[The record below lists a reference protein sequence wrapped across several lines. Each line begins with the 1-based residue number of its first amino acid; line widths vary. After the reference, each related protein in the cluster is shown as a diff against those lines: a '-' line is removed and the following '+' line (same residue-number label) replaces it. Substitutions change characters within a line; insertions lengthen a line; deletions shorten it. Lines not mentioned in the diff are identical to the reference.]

1 MSLEPLACFCGSQE
15 PETCITDDHRALKH
29 EYLVRGASTL
39 GLRPPPGR
47 IRQGSAARQ
56 SAHTLMHTHIH
67 ACIPRHDHTD
77 LSVHT
82 QIHAHTLLQTIHSD
96 TTYTHSPTHTFT
108 QEQADHDHSL
118 DRGCQTS
125 AHRHP
130 ARCAQDQPCPRRHT
144 RCRG

>member
-1 MSLEPLACFCGSQE
+1 MSLEPPACFCGSQE
-15 PETCITDDHRALKH
+15 PETFITDDHRALKH
-29 EYLVRGASTL
+29 EYLVRGVSTL
-39 GLRPPPGR
+39 GQRLPPGANKA
-47 IRQGSAARQ
+47 GLSCKAE
-56 SAHTLMHTHIH
+56 HTHIH

-96 TTYTHSPTHTFT
+96 TTYTHRPTHTLT
-108 QEQADHDHSL
+108 QEQAHHDHSL

-130 ARCAQDQPCPRRHT
+130 TRCAQDQPCPRRHT